1 MTLSLISLAL
11 LNSITIPNPGPN
23 NPYFP
28 IHPPVCNTL
37 DNYSCVTSYYCGW
50 CDNSSYADD
59 DDDFFRNSTH
69 PHPYLGNGTCI
80 PIGC

>member
-11 LNSITIPNPGPN
+11 LNSISIPKPTPN

-37 DNYSCVTSYYCGW
+37 DNYSCVMRQDLFGKISHKIKLKTSIFYILIEL
-50 CDNSSYADD
+50 N
-59 DDDFFRNSTH
+59 N
-69 PHPYLGNGTCI
+69 
-80 PIGC
+80 